1 MLIFGRRL
9 RSGGPKEVH
18 SWCQKT
24 LGSPNPSPREE
35 EGVGEESASEREMG
49 GLVRGGEGEHTA
61 L

>member
-24 LGSPNPSPREE
+24 LGSPSPSPREE
-35 EGVGEESASEREMG
+35 ERVGEESASEG
-49 GLVRGGEGEHTA
+49 GLVRAGEGEHTA